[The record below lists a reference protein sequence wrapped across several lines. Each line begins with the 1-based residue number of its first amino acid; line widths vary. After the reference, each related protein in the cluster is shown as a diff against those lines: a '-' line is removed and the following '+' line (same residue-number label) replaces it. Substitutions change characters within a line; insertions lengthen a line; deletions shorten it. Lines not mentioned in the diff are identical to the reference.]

1 MFRLFIVLAALL
13 TASAAHAETIE
24 MEVHGLVCGFCARG
38 IEKTLRKNPATADV
52 YVSLEDKLVAV
63 ALHEGS
69 DIPDV
74 ELTKAMTDAGYKV
87 KDIQR
92 TTTSIAELRER
103 LGRNSE

>member
-1 MFRLFIVLAALL
+1 MLRLIIVLAALL
-13 TASAAHAETIE
+13 SAGAAHAETIE

-63 ALHEGS
+63 ALHDGS
-69 DIPDV
+69 DIPDA
-74 ELTKAMTDAGYKV
+74 ELKKEMTNAGYTV

-103 LGRNSE
+103 LGQHTE